1 MPNIIGF
8 LVIKNFF
15 LLIQLN
21 YKNVIK
27 IRFMKREKIIIGSRG
42 SKLAMI
48 YAENVEAKLKEVFS
62 INIEIKKI
70 VTSGDENQKDRISN
84 LGGKGLFSKK
94 IENELLE
101 NKIDIAVHA
110 LKDMPTIETEGLE
123 TNYFLKRNSPN
134 EILISNKK
142 IKFNDLKPNSIV
154 GTSSYRRE
162 YQLKNKRSDLN
173 YKLIRGNVDTRI
185 KKMENGEFDAI
196 ILSKAGIDSLEIN
209 HKITEEFTTEDLIP
223 CAGQGIIAMQCRNSD
238 LEIKELLEKINNP
251 QARICAN
258 TEREVLK
265 ILEGDC
271 DTAIGAFSKINGNNI
286 SLTTELFSVD
296 GKKRYFIKQKKE
308 IKFAKELGI
317 EVGETLKIQSKG
329 SYKR

>member
-1 MPNIIGF
+1 
-8 LVIKNFF
+8 
-15 LLIQLN
+15 
-21 YKNVIK
+21 
-27 IRFMKREKIIIGSRG
+27 MKREKIIIGSRG
-42 SKLAMI
+42 SKLAMV
-48 YAENVEAKLKEVFS
+48 YAENVKTKLKEAFS
-62 INIEIKKI
+62 KNIEIKKI
-70 VTSGDENQKDRISN
+70 VTSGDENQKDRLSD

-110 LKDMPTIETEGLE
+110 LKDMPSIETDGLQ

-142 IKFNDLKPNSIV
+142 IKFNDLDSNSIV
-154 GTSSYRRE
+154 GTSSFRRE
-162 YQLKNKRSDLN
+162 YQLKNRRSDLK

-185 KKMENGEFDAI
+185 KKMENGDYDAI

-209 HKITEEFTTEDLIP
+209 HKITEEFSTEDLIP
-223 CAGQGIIAMQCRNSD
+223 CAGQGIIAMQCRHD
-238 LEIKELLEKINNP
+238 DFEIKELLEKINNI
-251 QARICAN
+251 QSRICAN

-271 DTAIGAFSKINGNNI
+271 DTAIGALSKIEGNNI
-286 SLTTELFSVD
+286 ILSAELFSVD
-296 GKKRYFIKQKKE
+296 GKNRYFIKEIKE
-308 IKFAKELGI
+308 INSAKELGRK
-317 EVGETLKIQSKG
+317 VGEALKFQSKG